1 MDLKKTIAF
10 ISALAVSGS
19 ALVSNGISAFAD
31 EDERQFETG
40 SLPTFIYTMDNQT
53 EINCRIYEDMP
64 SIPYIRFSD
73 YYKCWTEQDA
83 EIVNNG
89 DGTYTVTVPT
99 GAKAVIDVNK
109 DTLSTD
115 EFAYFTGVQ
124 SEIEGTDDM
133 LNIFVKDVQSEAV
146 EYDEKPVT
154 IDFSSYNIDITGDE
168 NDIWFPAPTLC
179 DIFKG
184 DIYTAVYYGGTLLFG
199 NDALMAKTV
208 SEIVEV
214 PDYFE
219 LYAENG
225 RPQDLA
231 EYNYNELCLVFD
243 LEYGYPGRMPLEDVL
258 REKGLDGMLSE
269 SNADTQLVKKHL
281 LSSDPYEYS
290 AGLLELGYYTDD
302 GGHTAFGLSGDITE
316 DMIADIYSYMQE
328 DYEGLSWT
336 PMAFLEAQASSMGV
350 FMGRNEL
357 FENADPNKSVIDI
370 DEYGD
375 VNTFYYAVNGDTAV
389 FGFDSFESSLEEWS
403 DYYINGGEMPEDIVS
418 IFYNCVTMAN
428 EDPEIKNFVIDLGAN
443 TGGLVAIECY
453 MMNLIAD
460 MNSTSMRDERND
472 ITNTGYFEA
481 DRNLDGVY
489 DEKDKDVKFDLNFA
503 VISSQISFSCGNL
516 MVSDAK
522 ENGIL
527 VIGEQS
533 GGGACAVK
541 LYMLPDGQL
550 YTISSV
556 NKLVNCNGE
565 SIDAGIIPDFIT
577 TEKAV
582 IDFMGQ
588 PMEINDFTSAYSFE
602 GLSEM
607 CAEFYSNETATGM
620 LGDVTG
626 DGIIDA
632 TDASAILT
640 AYAEESVGKISG
652 FTKEQKNL
660 ADVNNDGIF
669 DAVDASAVLTF
680 YAKSSAGYTGTF
692 EEFLAEQAA

>member
-154 IDFSSYNIDITGDE
+154 IDFSNYSIDITGDE

-179 DIFKG
+179 DIFMG
-184 DIYTAVYYGGTLLFG
+184 SIHSAVYFGGGLFFCNNLAGDLSVFSFSAPAYTLG
-199 NDALMAKTV
+199 
-208 SEIVEV
+208 
-214 PDYFE
+214 YFDM
-219 LYAENG
+219 YAENG

-231 EYNYNELCLVFD
+231 EYNYNELCLVID
-243 LEYGYPGRMPLEDVL
+243 LEYGYPGRIALEDTL

-281 LSSDPYEYS
+281 LSVNPYEYL
-290 AGLLELGYYTDD
+290 AGLEELGMYMDD
-302 GGHTAFGLSGDITE
+302 GGHTAFATYFESVIPEENLKDYITNLMPYFKE
-316 DMIADIYSYMQE
+316 DFS
-328 DYEGLSWT
+328 YEGASFIDDKT
-336 PMAFLEAQASSMGV
+336 PSYLGVLNGREKLFVEAGENVMSFLDG
-350 FMGRNEL
+350 
-357 FENADPNKSVIDI
+357 SV
-370 DEYGD
+370 Y
-375 VNTFYYAVNGDTAV
+375 FAVKGDTAV
-389 FGFDSFESSLEEWS
+389 FGFDEFNLDLEGWGN
-403 DYYINGGEMPEDIVS
+403 YYNNGGEIPEDVIS
-418 IFYNCVTMAN
+418 IFYNCVSMAN
-428 EDPEIKNFVIDLGAN
+428 EDPEIKNFVIDLGLN
-443 TGGLVAIECY
+443 GGGVSAIEFY
-453 MMNLIAD
+453 MMSLIAD
-460 MNSTSMRDERND
+460 DNSTLMHDVRND
-472 ITNTGYFEA
+472 ITGTSYFEV
-481 DRNLDGVY
+481 DKNLDGVF
-489 DEKDKDVKFDLNFA
+489 DEKDKELKFDLNFA
-503 VISSQISFSCGNL
+503 VISSQISFSCANL
-516 MVSDAK
+516 MVSDARD
-522 ENGIL
+522 NGIL

-533 GGGACAVK
+533 GGGACAIQY
-541 LYMLPDGQL
+541 YMLPDGQIYQFSTASL
-550 YTISSV
+550 
-556 NKLVNCNGE
+556 LVDKNGE
-565 SIDAGIIPDFIT
+565 SIDAGITPDFIT

-607 CAEFYSNETATGM
+607 FASFYSNETKVM
-620 LGDVTG
+620 KGDVTG

-669 DAVDASAVLTF
+669 DAADASAVLTF